1 MASNKRTPDER
12 AKQAAAVLEAMHNGV
27 SLRTAC
33 KAVGVPPST
42 FVDWT
47 TADPVLAEHYARA
60 REALIEQIAE
70 DILEIADEPVG
81 MTDNGSTDSGAV
93 QKQRLQ
99 VESRK
104 WLLSKLAP
112 KKYGDKVEQTLVGPN
127 GGPLEVR
134 NMVVEFVKR

>member
-1 MASNKRTPDER
+1 MSSNKRTDEER
-12 AKQAAAVLEAMHNGV
+12 AKQAAGVLQAMHNGV

-33 KAVGVPPST
+33 KAIGVPPST
-42 FVDWT
+42 FILWT
-47 TADPVLAEHYARA
+47 QGDAALAEQYARA

-70 DILEIADEPVG
+70 DILEIADAPVG
-81 MTDNGSTDSGAV
+81 TTDNGSTDSGAV

-112 KKYGDKVEQTLVGPN
+112 KKYGDKIENTLVGPD
-127 GGPLEVR
+127 GGPVQ
-134 NMVVEFVKR
+134 VKGIAVEFIKK